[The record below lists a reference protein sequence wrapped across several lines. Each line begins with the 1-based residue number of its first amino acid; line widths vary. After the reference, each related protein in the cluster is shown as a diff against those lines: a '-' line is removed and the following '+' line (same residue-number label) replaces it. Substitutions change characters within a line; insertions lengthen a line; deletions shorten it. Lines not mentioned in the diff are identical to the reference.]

1 MGCLGMS
8 GSKRTLAAAAL
19 LAVGMLVGC
28 SVPDKKAG
36 GNVSTTPI
44 HRDAAWAAVQSSDG
58 GMRLAYYD
66 AKRQL
71 YLANPE
77 KGTVEMPFHSPNVDR
92 ASSGLALAWVGGR
105 AFVGFRDKEPQRDV
119 FVAPFDDPKALVG
132 LGAETVPLS
141 RLKMATRGDKL
152 ATIWY
157 GEEEIANGKAFH
169 VYYRELDAKGK
180 PLAPAERLFDGIYP
194 TMSLTP
200 SGRVTAVSWVKQDG
214 KDRIVARSRN
224 GEQAFGPVVPVADI
238 APITPLIE
246 AINDGERTLA
256 FWHAQYGADLQ
267 DFRLEGAF
275 TDDGQQ
281 WERFQI
287 KAFDGLDIETGD
299 FAADGQGNIA
309 VVASVV
315 KPQERQTAKKKVV
328 LVVSHDRGK
337 TWSDAMELRQDEVQK
352 EKPYSHAR
360 APKVVFLGVGQLFV
374 AWQDWRSLRSSV
386 QFSYSEDAGRTWKV
400 NDKRLTE
407 KAGDQEGLGLFSKS
421 LFVHGN
427 TVRIV
432 TEHLTSDSL
441 EEKHLRIHTLSR
453 DQLLNWKAV
462 EKVSPPNRERLESRV
477 LAYWKALQARDFQ
490 TTYDMMDPYF
500 RARMKFELYK
510 ENLGKIEYRD
520 PSLKFSEFA
529 GPIALTVTKMTV
541 EVKPFVVNNRTMK
554 MDPAER
560 EIPTRWL
567 WIDGDW
573 YLEFYQESRDLRF
586 TPF

>member
-1 MGCLGMS
+1 MS
-8 GSKRTLAAAAL
+8 GSKRTLTAAAL
-19 LAVGMLVGC
+19 LAVSVLAGC
-28 SVPDKKAG
+28 SVADKKAG
-36 GNVSTTPI
+36 GYVSATPI
-44 HRDAAWAAVQSSDG
+44 HRDAAWAAVQSPDG
-58 GMRLAYYD
+58 DIRLAYYD

-119 FVAPFDDPKALVG
+119 FVAPFDEPKALVG
-132 LGAETVPLS
+132 LGAETIPLS
-141 RLKMATRGDKL
+141 RLKMAPRGDKL
-152 ATIWY
+152 ASIWY
-157 GEEEIANGKAFH
+157 GEEEVPSGKVFH

-180 PLAPAERLFDGIYP
+180 PLAVAERLFEGIYP

-200 SGRVTAVSWVKQDG
+200 SGRVTAVSWVKDNG
-214 KDRIVARSRN
+214 KDRIIARSKN
-224 GEQAFGPVVPVADI
+224 GDQPFGAEIQVADI
-238 APITPLIE
+238 APVTPLLE

-256 FWHAQYGADLQ
+256 FWHAQYGRDLQ
-267 DFRLEGAF
+267 DFRLEGAY
-275 TDDGQQ
+275 TDDGAK
-281 WERFQI
+281 WERFHL

-315 KPQERQTAKKKVV
+315 KPQERQVAKKKV
-328 LVVSHDRGK
+328 LLAVSHDRGK
-337 TWSDAMELRQDEVQK
+337 TWSDAIELRQDEVQK
-352 EKPYSHAR
+352 DKPYSHAR
-360 APKVVFLGVGQLFV
+360 APKVAFLGAGQLFV
-374 AWQDWRSLRSSV
+374 AWQDWRSLRSAV
-386 QFSYSEDAGRTWKV
+386 QFSYSEDAGRTWKI
-400 NDKRLTE
+400 NDQRLTE
-407 KAGDQEGLGLFSKS
+407 KATEQEGLGLFSKS
-421 LFVHGN
+421 LFAHEN
-427 TVRIV
+427 TLRIV
-432 TEHLTSDSL
+432 TEQMTSDAI
-441 EEKHLRIHTLSR
+441 EEKHLRIHTVTR
-453 DQLLNWKAV
+453 DQLTNWKPTQ
-462 EKVSPPNRERLESRV
+462 SLPPPNRERLEQRV
-477 LAYWKALQARDFQ
+477 IAYWKALQAREFE
-490 TTYDMMDPYF
+490 TTYSMLDPYF
-500 RARMKFELYK
+500 RARMKFDVYK

-520 PSLKFSEFA
+520 PVLKLSEFA
-529 GPIALTVTKMTV
+529 GPIALAVTKMTV